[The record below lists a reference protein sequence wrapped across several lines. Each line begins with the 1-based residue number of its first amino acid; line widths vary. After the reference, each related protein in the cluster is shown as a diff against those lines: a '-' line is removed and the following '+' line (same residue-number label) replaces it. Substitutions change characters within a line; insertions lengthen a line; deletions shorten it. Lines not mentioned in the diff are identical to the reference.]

1 MVISYSEPA
10 IKSTGYDQRSLSL
23 FNSGNLPPLYKP
35 SQQSS
40 STPPQQQQSLPPQS
54 QQRSTLTS
62 AISTVAIPP
71 LSLPQSPNVP
81 PQYITEKYYVIDKE
95 YIYILLIII

>member
-1 MVISYSEPA
+1 MVIFYREPA
-10 IKSTGYDQRSLSL
+10 IKSTAYDQRSLSL
-23 FNSGNLPPLYKP
+23 SNSGNLPPLYKP
-35 SQQSS
+35 SQPSPQ
-40 STPPQQQQSLPPQS
+40 PQQQQPPPPQQC

-71 LSLPQSPNVP
+71 LSLPQTPDVP

-95 YIYILLIII
+95 YILIFYL